1 MINIISGL
9 IFKKGNNLKFDETL
23 VDENSAKDL
32 HSKFAIISQ
41 SSNLIYG
48 SIKNNIAFGESSSN
62 LDMKKII
69 KVAKE
74 AGIHDFISRLPQKYE
89 TILSEKIS
97 NISGG
102 QKQRI
107 EIARALYFNREILVL
122 DESTS
127 ALDNYNEQIVFK
139 TLKKLSTNKL

>member
-74 AGIHDFISRLPQKYE
+74 GNTRFYFKIATKYE

-122 DESTS
+122 DEFTS
-127 ALDNYNEQIVFK
+127 VLDNYNEQIVLK
-139 TLKKLSTNKL
+139 TLKIINK

>member
-1 MINIISGL
+1 
-9 IFKKGNNLKFDETL
+9 
-23 VDENSAKDL
+23 
-32 HSKFAIISQ
+32 
-41 SSNLIYG
+41 
-48 SIKNNIAFGESSSN
+48 
-62 LDMKKII
+62 MKKII

-127 ALDNYNEQIVFK
+127 ALDNYNEQIV
-139 TLKKLSTNKL
+139 LKNIKKIINK